1 MNPINTGALGF
12 ALGDI
17 RGRRGGGQ
25 VEFVV
30 LARVGDHGPHAI
42 LRDLIY
48 CSPNSS
54 CRSDDERGK
63 VAVGQ

>member
-1 MNPINTGALGF
+1 MNPINTGALSF

-30 LARVGDHGPHAI
+30 LARVGDDGPHAI
-42 LRDLIY
+42 LRDL
-48 CSPNSS
+48 
-54 CRSDDERGK
+54 DLLLDELLLPVR
-63 VAVGQ
+63 

>member
-1 MNPINTGALGF
+1 MNPINTGTLSF

-17 RGRRGGGQ
+17 RGRRGQ

-30 LARVGDHGPHAI
+30 LARVGDDGPHAI

-48 CSPNSS
+48 CSMNSS

-63 VAVGQ
+63 VAAGQ